1 MNYSSRKKNK
11 IVKFIVIHYTGMETL
26 KLAYHK
32 LSKNN
37 SNVSAHYLISRNGNI
52 FNLLCPKFKAWH
64 AGKSKWKNYE
74 NINEYSIG
82 IELENKGH
90 EFGYTNYSHKQ
101 YSSLKKLILFLK
113 YNFQILEKNI
123 IFHSDIAPNR
133 KQDPGEKF
141 FINKIGVN
149 RFKYKSK
156 LKYKYSIN
164 ELLTLYGFHKLYIK
178 KYKKFCIKAVK
189 RSLNYAF
196 ISSNES
202 KKFYKD
208 FYNLLFN

>member
-1 MNYSSRKKNK
+1 MNYSFRKKNK

-32 LSKNN
+32 LSQYN
-37 SNVSAHYLISRNGNI
+37 SNVSIHYLISRNGSI

-64 AGKSKWKNYE
+64 AGKSKWKNYLD
-74 NINEYSIG
+74 INDYSIG

-90 EFGYTNYSHKQ
+90 EFGYTNFSTNQ
-101 YSSLKKLILFLK
+101 YSSLKKLLFFLK
-113 YNFQILEKNI
+113 NNFQILDEDI
-123 IFHSDIAPNR
+123 IFHSDIAPYR

-141 FINKIGVN
+141 FIKNIGVK

-164 ELLTLYGFHKLYIK
+164 ELLSLYGFHKSYIK

-189 RSLNYAF
+189 RSLNYNI
-196 ISSNES
+196 ISSIES

-208 FYNLLFN
+208 FYNLLFD

>member
-1 MNYSSRKKNK
+1 MNYSFREKNK
-11 IVKFIVIHYTGMETL
+11 IVKFIVIHYTGMKTL

-37 SNVSAHYLISRNGNI
+37 SNVSIHYLISRNGNI

-64 AGKSKWKNYE
+64 SGKSKWKNYV
-74 NINEYSIG
+74 NINNYSIG

-90 EFGYTNYSHKQ
+90 EFGYTNFSNKQ
-101 YSSLKKLILFLK
+101 YSSLKKLIFFLK
-113 YNFQILEKNI
+113 YNFQILDENI

-149 RFKYKSK
+149 RFKYKNK

-164 ELLTLYGFHKLYIK
+164 KLLSLYGFHKLYIK
-178 KYKKFCIKAVK
+178 KYKKFFIKAVK
-189 RSLNYAF
+189 RSL
-196 ISSNES
+196 
-202 KKFYKD
+202 K
-208 FYNLLFN
+208 